1 MRRSPP
7 PVASLG
13 AALVL
18 LLLGCPLAAA
28 QCTEA
33 GQTVVFGTGNV
44 ALATGYNTS
53 DGWAARALSWSCGCH
68 SRKTLT
74 CTLKN
79 AANYYSVKPA
89 FVAPSDVRS
98 WQARG
103 W

>member
-68 SRKTLT
+68 IRKTLT

-79 AANYYSVKPA
+79 AAKMLFLCMHDAGCSTPM
-89 FVAPSDVRS
+89 PTMTSL
-98 WQARG
+98 
-103 W
+103 